1 MFAAHSPTS
10 GRHHLGL
17 HCPPP
22 GILCILSLAARGAP
36 PKYADGSSPEPGES
50 SHKLQRL
57 PERPLLG
64 DLSSFGP
71 LPGPFKS
78 PGEPRDSAVT
88 PPLQRH
94 YSSARCRPR
103 RDPVAE
109 WPPGAA
115 SLAVT
120 YLRERPRASTSARP
134 LYTPVSS
141 SLCHA
146 PSAFVAGLHVRP
158 FAPLSAHAGAAT
170 RRPARVSLQLLLRS
184 PHHSRAAENGPG
196 VPLIRACQTR
206 ARQHRRIWQ

>member
-1 MFAAHSPTS
+1 MQTAPPQSQARAATNSKGSQRGLSSATYL
-10 GRHHLGL
+10 HLGL
-17 HCPPP
+17 FPAR
-22 GILCILSLAARGAP
+22 LSHRA
-36 PKYADGSSPEPGES
+36 
-50 SHKLQRL
+50 
-57 PERPLLG
+57 
-64 DLSSFGP
+64 
-71 LPGPFKS
+71 

-94 YSSARCRPR
+94 YSSAHCRPR

-120 YLRERPRASTSARP
+120 YIRERLRASTSTRP
-134 LYTPVSS
+134 LYTPLSS

-170 RRPARVSLQLLLRS
+170 RRPAHVSLQLLLRS
-184 PHHSRAAENGPG
+184 PRHSRAAENDPG
-196 VPLIRACQTR
+196 VPLIRARQTR

>member
-22 GILCILSLAARGAP
+22 GILCILSLAARGALLNIQTAP
-36 PKYADGSSPEPGES
+36 PQSQARAATNSKGSQRGLFSVTYLHLGLFPARL
-50 SHKLQRL
+50 SHRA
-57 PERPLLG
+57 
-64 DLSSFGP
+64 
-71 LPGPFKS
+71 

-103 RDPVAE
+103 SDPAAE
-109 WPPGAA
+109 WHPGAA

-134 LYTPVSS
+134 LYTPLSS

-184 PHHSRAAENGPG
+184 PRHS
-196 VPLIRACQTR
+196 
-206 ARQHRRIWQ
+206 